1 MTDRGNSKSIY
12 VTIVEKI
19 KDDIVCGKLMEEQRL
34 PSVRDYAVQL
44 QVNPNTVMRAYD
56 KLYDE
61 EIIYIKRGIGYFVA
75 KGAVDSVLASMRV
88 RFFHEDMPEMFRQLR
103 MLGVSP
109 QELKSDYAAWLEENE
124 EKQEKQ

>member
-19 KDDIVCGKLMEEQRL
+19 KDDIACGKLMEEQRL